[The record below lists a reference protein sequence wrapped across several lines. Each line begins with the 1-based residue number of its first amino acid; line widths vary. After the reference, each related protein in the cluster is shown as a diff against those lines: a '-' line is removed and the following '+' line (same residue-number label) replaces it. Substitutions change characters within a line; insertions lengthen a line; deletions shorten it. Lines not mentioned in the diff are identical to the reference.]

1 MPSRNN
7 QRPHAQ
13 QPARKSARNARPQQA
28 RSSRIGRPSAGV
40 RPSAARP
47 KAASRPKAAAAR
59 SKAGGRPAAASR
71 GAASARGARAK
82 APSRSTRGARAAAAA
97 SNRAAQK
104 KRPAAARNARGA
116 QGAAARP
123 SVGPVRPKRDQRV
136 KQTKPPQAQARP
148 SAYDAPTP
156 EAAMVTRRRFLVGG
170 AAAAAVAVVGGAA
183 VAASQQSDAPTIE
196 TLSVST
202 DDVFTIDSCTQVDAS
217 SAFKQEGSYSLPYGT
232 LIWSNDDAFAACLLP
247 TDTAS
252 PLAQGAL
259 LNLATGKYETVLK
272 NANGASDGFEVYDF
286 RATSQG
292 AVWIEANIFENQWR
306 VLAGS
311 LSNGSNLQNTRIV
324 DEGDSSIETPAI
336 AAVGSHAYWICQP
349 PSSASDAKSTEAQLK
364 RASFSSGDAEVVYGT
379 AGRMACAPYAASDGV
394 VIAPRHPD
402 STRYYQLVRV
412 ADDSGQAT
420 DAITLPSSMKPT
432 EVGWGPNGFSFCFE
446 SIYSYGDGI
455 ANMGTYAPAQTHS
468 QGASYDGGSW
478 FRFGRTPSAEPAWCG
493 NSWLMLKS
501 TQAVVGVNVDNRTYC
516 TFDVPSGPA
525 SWGDYLC
532 TTGVHSRI
540 VTAAQ
545 VGKATSEATGQ
556 NDSTS
561 DMKCS
566 VRVWKTL

>member
-7 QRPHAQ
+7 QRPHAS
-13 QPARKSARNARPQQA
+13 QPSRKSARPDATRAR
-28 RSSRIGRPSAGV
+28 R
-40 RPSAARP
+40 
-47 KAASRPKAAAAR
+47 ASRPKAGARPSAVRPKAAAR
-59 SKAGGRPAAASR
+59 PKTAGRQSAP
-71 GAASARGARAK
+71 ARGISSAH
-82 APSRSTRGARAAAAA
+82 PGRSTRSSAARETQKKRATG
-97 SNRAAQK
+97 SNRAARK
-104 KRPAAARNARGA
+104 ERAKSSRPSIGSARPAR
-116 QGAAARP
+116 
-123 SVGPVRPKRDQRV
+123 SQRV
-136 KQTKPPQAQARP
+136 NQSAVPKAEARP
-148 SAYDAPTP
+148 SAFDAPSP
-156 EAAMVTRRRFLVGG
+156 EAALVTRRRFLVGG

-183 VAASQQSDAPTIE
+183 VAASQKSDAPTIE

-202 DDVFTIDSCTQVDAS
+202 DDVFTIDSCTQVDTS

-292 AVWIEANIFENQWR
+292 AVWIEANIFEGLWR
-306 VLAGS
+306 VLVGS

-324 DEGDSSIETPAI
+324 DSGDSSTETPAL
-336 AAVGSHAYWICQP
+336 AAVGAHAYWVCQP
-349 PSSASDAKSTEAQLK
+349 ASSASDAKTGTAQLK
-364 RASFSSGDAEVVYGT
+364 RASFSSGDAEDVYGT
-379 AGRMACAPYAASDGV
+379 AGRMACPPYAASDGV

-402 STRYYQLVRV
+402 SSRYYQLVRI

-420 DAITLPSSMKPT
+420 DAITLPSGMKPT

-455 ANMGTYAPAQTHS
+455 ANMGTYAPATEHAP
-468 QGASYDGGSW
+468 GASYDGGSW

-493 NSWLMLKS
+493 PSWLMVKS
-501 TQAVVGVNVDNRTYC
+501 TQAVAAVNVGNRTYC
-516 TFDVPSGPA
+516 TFDVPSGPT

-532 TTGVHSRI
+532 TTGTHARI

-545 VGKATSEATGQ
+545 VGKATAEASGQ
-556 NDSTS
+556 SDSTNS
-561 DMKCS
+561 TTCT
-566 VRVWKTL
+566 VRVWKAL

>member
-28 RSSRIGRPSAGV
+28 RSSRSVRPSAGA

-59 SKAGGRPAAASR
+59 PKAGGRPAAASR

-97 SNRAAQK
+97 SNRSAQK

-311 LSNGSNLQNTRIV
+311 LSNGSSLQNARIV

-556 NDSTS
+556 SDSTS

-566 VRVWKTL
+566 VRVWKTI

>member
-1 MPSRNN
+1 MTP
-7 QRPHAQ
+7 P
-13 QPARKSARNARPQQA
+13 
-28 RSSRIGRPSAGV
+28 
-40 RPSAARP
+40 RP
-47 KAASRPKAAAAR
+47 KPRWS
-59 SKAGGRPAAASR
+59 PAAASWWAGPPLPPWPWWAGPPWPLR
-71 GAASARGARAK
+71 SSQTPPRSKRFRFPPTTCSRSIP
-82 APSRSTRGARAAAAA
+82 APRSTR
-97 SNRAAQK
+97 
-104 KRPAAARNARGA
+104 
-116 QGAAARP
+116 
-123 SVGPVRPKRDQRV
+123 
-136 KQTKPPQAQARP
+136 T
-148 SAYDAPTP
+148 TP
-156 EAAMVTRRRFLVGG
+156 G
-170 AAAAAVAVVGGAA
+170 
-183 VAASQQSDAPTIE
+183 
-196 TLSVST
+196 
-202 DDVFTIDSCTQVDAS
+202 
-217 SAFKQEGSYSLPYGT
+217 QEGAYSLPYGT

-286 RATSQG
+286 RATSG
-292 AVWIEANIFENQWR
+292 AFRFWTGGVNIFENQWR

-311 LSNGSNLQNTRIV
+311 LSNGSSLQNARIV

-455 ANMGTYAPAQTHS
+455 ANMGTYAPAQAHS

-516 TFDVPSGPA
+516 TFDVRWRAWA
-525 SWGDYLC
+525 SWGRLPVHGRGNILRIVDGGSRWGRYPA
-532 TTGVHSRI
+532 TTGQS
-540 VTAAQ
+540 
-545 VGKATSEATGQ
+545 
-556 NDSTS
+556 DSTS

-566 VRVWKTL
+566 VRVWKTI

>member
-13 QPARKSARNARPQQA
+13 QPARKGARNARPPQA
-28 RSSRIGRPSAGV
+28 RSSRLGRPSAGA

-59 SKAGGRPAAASR
+59 PKAGARPKTGSRTAMANRSATAAR
-71 GAASARGARAK
+71 SARG
-82 APSRSTRGARAAAAA
+82 TRTVAGAAGRG
-97 SNRAAQK
+97 AQK
-104 KRPAAARNARGA
+104 KRAASGTRTARP
-116 QGAAARP
+116 AAARP
-123 SVGPVRPKRDQRV
+123 SVGPARPQRDQRV
-136 KQTKPPQAQARP
+136 KQTKPPKAQARP
-148 SAYDAPTP
+148 SAFDAPSP
-156 EAAMVTRRRFLVGG
+156 EAVMVTRRRFLVGG

-217 SAFKQEGSYSLPYGT
+217 SAFKQEGAYSLPYGT

-272 NANGASDGFEVYDF
+272 NANGASEGFEVYDF

-349 PSSASDAKSTEAQLK
+349 PSSASDAKSTVSQLK
-364 RASFSSGDAEVVYGT
+364 RASFASGDAEVVYGT

-455 ANMGTYAPAQTHS
+455 ANMGTYAPATAHS
-468 QGASYDGGSW
+468 QGASYDGGTW

-493 NSWLMLKS
+493 NSWLMVKS

-532 TTGVHSRI
+532 TTGVHSRV

-556 NDSTS
+556 SDDTS

-566 VRVWKTL
+566 VRVWKMA

>member
-28 RSSRIGRPSAGV
+28 RSSRSVRPSAGA

-59 SKAGGRPAAASR
+59 PKAGGRPAAASR

-82 APSRSTRGARAAAAA
+82 APSQSTRGSRAAAAA
-97 SNRAAQK
+97 SNRSAQK

-116 QGAAARP
+116 QGAAVRP

-455 ANMGTYAPAQTHS
+455 ANMGTYAPAQAHS

-556 NDSTS
+556 SDSTS

-566 VRVWKTL
+566 VRVWKTI

>member
-7 QRPHAQ
+7 QRSHAQ

-28 RSSRIGRPSAGV
+28 RSSRSVRPSAGA

-59 SKAGGRPAAASR
+59 PKAGGRPAAASR

-97 SNRAAQK
+97 SNRSAQK

-183 VAASQQSDAPTIE
+183 VAASQQSDAPTIQ

-217 SAFKQEGSYSLPYGT
+217 SVFKQEGAYSLPYGT

-259 LNLATGKYETVLK
+259 LNLATGEYETVLK

-311 LSNGSNLQNTRIV
+311 LSNGSNLQNARIV

-455 ANMGTYAPAQTHS
+455 ANMGTYARAQAHS

-556 NDSTS
+556 SDSTS

-566 VRVWKTL
+566 VRVWKTI